1 MIEIYYNHKLL
12 QLDTHPPEFKDWD
25 KWNIIN
31 NYTGSSEVAVFLELL
46 REAPYLQNLL
56 FWNNDLELML
66 NDLTSNVMLV
76 EAAGGIVENKNGDF
90 LFKEGLSKSSF
101 KRG

>member
-56 FWNNDLELML
+56 FLSGF
-66 NDLTSNVMLV
+66 SNFTLPV
-76 EAAGGIVENKNGDF
+76 EMQISLLKLKIIEINM
-90 LFKEGLSKSSF
+90 
-101 KRG
+101 